1 MSIIVKTT
9 LFKYI
14 LRNTTK
20 TKEHLEENWRS
31 ELKRRLD
38 APNIKLPSHVCD
50 VKEDKV
56 MTNSYF

>member
-1 MSIIVKTT
+1 MTT

-50 VKEDKV
+50 VKEDKFV
-56 MTNSYF
+56 MNSYF